1 MTTNN
6 NDFNYQQIQDKFE
19 VWLRNYWKG
28 IPKPV
33 KRPDFKAAAM
43 QYADCRRTL
52 DQEFLKEF
60 GIKR

>member
-6 NDFNYQQIQDKFE
+6 EFNYQLIQDNFE
-19 VWLRNYWKG
+19 AWLRGYWKG

-33 KRPDFKAAAM
+33 PRPDFKQAAI
-43 QYADCRRTL
+43 QYAECRQTL